1 VPVCPECW
9 RKTYLLRALIFPVAE
24 PLSGSWQDLD
34 KDLHAMW
41 SQTTAAANWMMTE
54 CYARDVRR
62 VPAAEEKMPPM
73 RRVYLYPEA
82 RERFPA
88 LPPQSVASLEQ
99 VVQRR
104 YRAARYDVIWR
115 SAAALPT
122 MRYPPA
128 VSGAC
133 PILGFPLRWREP
145 PHCAVALGGGREVV
159 GIAA

>member
-1 VPVCPECW
+1 MPVCPECW

-122 MRYPPA
+122 MRYPQPYP
-128 VSGAC
+128 VPVQSWDFRFDGGN
-133 PILGFPLRWREP
+133 PPLCG
-145 PHCAVALGGGREVV
+145 CAWGR
-159 GIAA
+159 A